1 MYCNNALSEFPFLTR
16 HCPRPSTQTGTLL
29 YIRRAVI
36 LAIYADH
43 PAAAK
48 CALSGSGC
56 VQCFVGRADM
66 HLAQTPEEMV
76 PRTRT
81 NMAYKKRKWLLKST
95 SGAKKAKVNAYKE
108 AAAAGVNLDVDN
120 GMWGKHDD
128 EAWVFGPDPSKDN
141 VYLNCPQVTLH
152 GMDEG
157 LTAKLNFG
165 ALHYAID
172 VLQQSHPKLKV
183 TAICRRIDR
192 LVLLNANSHHA
203 ANKNVELGG
212 RDAFK
217 RFKHGVTGYI
227 LGERRIDGGWHI
239 AIARQLSLCL
249 CTFKELKSES
259 KHKIAR
265 AYELLFQVHHGL
277 RCPLPRAELAL
288 YAARINDL
296 LAAMVELCQP
306 YNNSACRSIKYHWP
320 RHWWE
325 TRLQLG
331 CAAAEKSLE
340 RKLGQSQKRNF
351 RFTNKQEATCEVRP
365 RRFDAH

>member
-29 YIRRAVI
+29 YIRRAAI

-157 LTAKLNFG
+157 LTAN
-165 ALHYAID
+165 
-172 VLQQSHPKLKV
+172 
-183 TAICRRIDR
+183 
-192 LVLLNANSHHA
+192 
-203 ANKNVELGG
+203 
-212 RDAFK
+212 
-217 RFKHGVTGYI
+217 
-227 LGERRIDGGWHI
+227 
-239 AIARQLSLCL
+239 
-249 CTFKELKSES
+249 
-259 KHKIAR
+259 
-265 AYELLFQVHHGL
+265 
-277 RCPLPRAELAL
+277 
-288 YAARINDL
+288 
-296 LAAMVELCQP
+296 
-306 YNNSACRSIKYHWP
+306 
-320 RHWWE
+320 
-325 TRLQLG
+325 
-331 CAAAEKSLE
+331 
-340 RKLGQSQKRNF
+340 
-351 RFTNKQEATCEVRP
+351 
-365 RRFDAH
+365 